1 MLLELSG
8 YDDSDEATTEQF
20 TYLSYLPVHTLG
32 LNKCSLSKSET
43 QTIFLRDAVRLLIKD
58 SYLNFSINYPLPT
71 QEVYIQSS
79 TIGLSSSLGSPT
91 KQPEFFSSVK
101 KFYITGS
108 TLKSP

>member
-1 MLLELSG
+1 MKTRE
-8 YDDSDEATTEQF
+8 YIW
-20 TYLSYLPVHTLG
+20 
-32 LNKCSLSKSET
+32 KSET

-79 TIGLSSSLGSPT
+79 TISLSSSLGSPS